1 MAVSKKGLRKV
12 NFHGRQYLWT
22 VREIQE
28 EIPETGFVQP
38 VSERYL
44 HIISANKAF
53 IVRYRIPK
61 PGDEFTYL
69 FVDGRDFP
77 GIQGCELRVGADR
90 LNSGSAPA
98 GSPPDRRAPDT
109 PTGAPA

>member
-77 GIQGCELRVGADR
+77 RSPGAERVEVPRWRHDAKRYPTADFVRR
-90 LNSGSAPA
+90 LIEWCHS
-98 GSPPDRRAPDT
+98 T
-109 PTGAPA
+109 P